1 MVAIPYNLVLLYMS
15 GTTSTEVIL
24 MRRRLHDGPD
34 DSYVYLPHGP
44 RNTPPT
50 KTVVHATLAALQWV
64 ADRKGVGY
72 GRFTLNL
79 SPADQSRIQAEY
91 EAFRRERRN
100 ELVARAHVEKT
111 GTTETAIII
120 TDKDS

>member
-1 MVAIPYNLVLLYMS
+1 MH
-15 GTTSTEVIL
+15 
-24 MRRRLHDGPD
+24 RFHDGPD
-34 DSYVYLPHGP
+34 ESISPLGP
-44 RNTPPT
+44 RNTQPT
-50 KTVVHATLAALQWV
+50 KTVVHATLAALQWA
-64 ADRKGVGY
+64 ADRKGVSY

-100 ELVARAHVEKT
+100 ELVARVHVEKT